1 MEKINEKRADSERIK
16 ISFPV
21 ECNVPA
27 GKSYFYTVCKDLS
40 QGGLKILSNNF
51 IAKGNILKLN
61 INLID
66 NVVNLKAKVAWCS
79 KERAS
84 ERYVTG
90 LQFVEINK
98 ESQGALSRFLNRIYN
113 S

>member
-1 MEKINEKRADSERIK
+1 MEQPNDNRRDSERIK

-27 GKSYFYTVCKDLS
+27 GKNYFYTVCKDLS

-51 IAKGNILKLN
+51 LAKGNILKLN

-66 NVVNLKAKVAWCS
+66 NVINLKAKVAWCS

-84 ERYVTG
+84 ERFMTG
-90 LQFVEINK
+90 LKFVEVNK
-98 ESQGALSRFLNRIYN
+98 ESQGALTRFLNRIYN